1 MKKLDRAFAV
11 ELPSRKTIAHN
22 HKKPMNGI
30 IAFLQPNQN
39 SIVKTTMKQ
48 MSRIISMD
56 NGDAGRSMIASVGGK
71 IEVTLQTTRSG
82 QYGDPILSSG
92 YVANR
97 IQEQQCAIW

>member
-48 MSRIISMD
+48 MSRIITAMRLKQID
-56 NGDAGRSMIASVGGK
+56 W
-71 IEVTLQTTRSG
+71 G
-82 QYGDPILSSG
+82 QH
-92 YVANR
+92 R
-97 IQEQQCAIW
+97 H